1 MVLYGV
7 ASTIIWCFLCDC
19 EVLLVRCTVWLLCD
33 GIVRC
38 CLCDGAKEPDG
49 ALSVKSLL
57 PLSLPICRLLRRII
71 MIIIIIIMLRRIIII
86 IIIMLRRTMKNIF
99 LDISEIC
106 NLADFARFLICSLLF
121 RTGFE
126 ACELLYSFD
135 KNTRN
140 TRAWVRLSIFLCFLA
155 FKS

>member
-33 GIVRC
+33 GVGIVRC

-71 MIIIIIIMLRRIIII
+71 MIIII
-86 IIIMLRRTMKNIF
+86 MLRRTMKNIF

-126 ACELLYSFD
+126 AYELLYSFD

>member
-1 MVLYGV
+1 M
-7 ASTIIWCFLCDC
+7 
-19 EVLLVRCTVWLLCD
+19 
-33 GIVRC
+33 
-38 CLCDGAKEPDG
+38 CDGAKEPDG

-71 MIIIIIIMLRRIIII
+71 IIIIIIVMLKRIILIIIIIIMLRRI
-86 IIIMLRRTMKNIF
+86 MKNIF
-99 LDISEIC
+99 LDLSEIC
-106 NLADFARFLICSLLF
+106 SLAAFARFLICSLLF

-126 ACELLYSFD
+126 ACELLYLFD

>member
-1 MVLYGV
+1 MGIFLYTAMVWYSLHGMVWYDMVWYSIGMVLVWYCV
-7 ASTIIWCFLCDC
+7 VLC
-19 EVLLVRCTVWLLCD
+19 V

-71 MIIIIIIMLRRIIII
+71 IIIIIIIMLRRI
-86 IIIMLRRTMKNIF
+86 MKNIF
-99 LDISEIC
+99 LDLSEIC
-106 NLADFARFLICSLLF
+106 SLAAFARFLICSLLF

>member
-1 MVLYGV
+1 MVWYWYFFVYCHGMVQFAWYGMV
-7 ASTIIWCFLCDC
+7 WYSI
-19 EVLLVRCTVWLLCD
+19 VLVWYCVVLCD

-71 MIIIIIIMLRRIIII
+71 IIIIIIIMLRRI
-86 IIIMLRRTMKNIF
+86 MKNIF
-99 LDISEIC
+99 LDLSEIC
-106 NLADFARFLICSLLF
+106 NLAAFSRFLICSLLF

-126 ACELLYSFD
+126 ACELLYLFD

-140 TRAWVRLSIFLCFLA
+140 TRAWVRLSIFLSFLA

>member
-1 MVLYGV
+1 MYSVV
-7 ASTIIWCFLCDC
+7 FC
-19 EVLLVRCTVWLLCD
+19 V

-71 MIIIIIIMLRRIIII
+71 IIIIIIIMLRRI
-86 IIIMLRRTMKNIF
+86 MKNIF
-99 LDISEIC
+99 LDLSEIC

-126 ACELLYSFD
+126 ACELLYLFD

-140 TRAWVRLSIFLCFLA
+140 TRAWVRLSIFLSFLA

>member
-1 MVLYGV
+1 M
-7 ASTIIWCFLCDC
+7 
-19 EVLLVRCTVWLLCD
+19 
-33 GIVRC
+33 
-38 CLCDGAKEPDG
+38 CDGAKEPDG

-71 MIIIIIIMLRRIIII
+71 MIIII
-86 IIIMLRRTMKNIF
+86 MLRRTMKNIF
-99 LDISEIC
+99 LDLSEIC
-106 NLADFARFLICSLLF
+106 NLAAFSRFLICSLLF

-126 ACELLYSFD
+126 ACELLYLFD

-140 TRAWVRLSIFLCFLA
+140 TRAWVRLSIFLSFLA